1 MDRST
6 VLLSHTLR
14 RLLKI
19 NKTLKKSSSFSL
31 QLLIYL
37 RMHGKF
43 MHMNMCEVQ
52 REKIN
57 VREIEEKENKEEYFS
72 I

>member
-1 MDRST
+1 
-6 VLLSHTLR
+6 
-14 RLLKI
+14 
-19 NKTLKKSSSFSL
+19 
-31 QLLIYL
+31 
-37 RMHGKF
+37 MHGKF